1 MNTPFRPP
9 AFAFSGRWIARLLGL
24 ALLLSLFTACSSM
37 NARRNPAVPLN
48 QFQRFY
54 VEQRLNDNHGIG
66 ERIAADLR
74 ARGYTATCDHLT
86 MMPENTEVLITYD
99 ARWSW
104 DFRSYLINLEITARR
119 AYANAAA
126 IIATGNYH
134 HPGVTSKSPETMIRS
149 LLDDF
154 FH

>member
-1 MNTPFRPP
+1 MNPFPPPP
-9 AFAFSGRWIARLLGL
+9 AALFSGRWIVRLLGL
-24 ALLLSLFTACSSM
+24 ALLLSLFSGCSTM
-37 NARRNPAVPLN
+37 NARRNPAVPLD
-48 QFQRFY
+48 QFKRFY

-74 ARGYTATCDHLT
+74 ARGYTATCGHLT
-86 MMPENTEVLITYD
+86 MMPDNTEVLITYD

-104 DFRSYLINLEITARR
+104 DFRSYLINLDITARR
-119 AYANAAA
+119 AYANA

-134 HPGVTSKSPETMIRS
+134 HPGVTNKPPETMIRA

-154 FH
+154 FR

>member
-1 MNTPFRPP
+1 MNLSFPPP
-9 AFAFSGRWIARLLGL
+9 AALPAGRWIVRLLGL
-24 ALLLSLFTACSSM
+24 ALLLSLCSGCSSM
-37 NARRNPAVPLN
+37 NARRNPAVALG

-74 ARGYTATCDHLT
+74 SRGYSATCGHLT
-86 MMPENTEVLITYD
+86 MMPADTEVLITYD

-104 DFRSYLINLEITARR
+104 DFRSYLINLDITARR
-119 AYANAAA
+119 AYANA

-134 HPGVTSKSPETMIRS
+134 HPGITNKSPETMIRA

-154 FH
+154 FR